1 MIAAKLTR
9 SANSSKKPNAKY
21 VDVTDVG
28 FNTNFE
34 ALVDMDIKTEVLPMY
49 GVFDKNG
56 FRAC

>member
-1 MIAAKLTR
+1 MIAVKPTR

-21 VDVTDVG
+21 VDVTVG
-28 FNTNFE
+28 FDTNFE
-34 ALVDMDIKTEVLPMY
+34 ALVDMDRKTEVLPKY

>member
-34 ALVDMDIKTEVLPMY
+34 ALVDMDIKTEVLPKY

-56 FRAC
+56 SN